1 MVDLH
6 VAPSETT
13 RGKPLPSGRAPWIA
27 LALAVSAALS
37 IFFSMVLPYYVN
49 DLDRFASEDLYLAG
63 DPGQM
68 WPYDTAY
75 SVPFVLAWI
84 YALACA
90 PFVAGAVA
98 MWAGFRLWVDR
109 RTMTHLT
116 RAVTLVAA
124 AVSIGTWVWLLTPVS
139 STILYWVLD

>member
-1 MVDLH
+1 MVDLY

-84 YALACA
+84 YALARAPLRWWRRQCRSERGSGCSRPCHRQSCTGFWTERQPLLGRTPQDSPCA
-90 PFVAGAVA
+90 G
-98 MWAGFRLWVDR
+98 R
-109 RTMTHLT
+109 
-116 RAVTLVAA
+116 
-124 AVSIGTWVWLLTPVS
+124 
-139 STILYWVLD
+139 